1 MYIGLQTITLCG
13 IWQNTSAEKIWG
25 FSKVVIKVCISQK
38 LEFFFQLHTN
48 NNCWSLCQIFKHQI
62 DFWGA
67 FHFDF
72 TYTYT
77 ICKYISIL
85 VLKCLSHNVFLTFA
99 LIPILNLNITYRIFF
114 LKNDFER
121 NYLKHSE
128 NIIFGF
134 FPSN

>member
-1 MYIGLQTITLCG
+1 MVCRLLLY
-13 IWQNTSAEKIWG
+13 AEYGKIQVLRKFEDFQKWW
-25 FSKVVIKVCISQK
+25 IKCAYLK
-38 LEFFFQLHTN
+38 NLKFFFNYILLIMTVG
-48 NNCWSLCQIFKHQI
+48 SLCQIFKHQI

-99 LIPILNLNITYRIFF
+99 LISILNLNITYRIFF